1 MSQAIETEMKRINFL
16 VDRDGYE
23 EAKNFAL
30 RTLRMYRT
38 MVLDEK
44 TRVTQR
50 AMIQSYLVLKRFYFS
65 MSRFYISQER

>member
-50 AMIQSYLVLKRFYFS
+50 AMVQSYLVLKRFHFT
-65 MSRFYISQER
+65 